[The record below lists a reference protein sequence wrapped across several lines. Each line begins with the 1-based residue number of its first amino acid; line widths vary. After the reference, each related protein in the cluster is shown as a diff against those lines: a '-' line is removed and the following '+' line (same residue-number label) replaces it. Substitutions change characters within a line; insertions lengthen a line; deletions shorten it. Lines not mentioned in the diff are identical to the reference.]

1 MTRRH
6 RTTIVRSSILALL
19 LGTVPTVA
27 LTASAADAAPY
38 CGIHWGSL
46 AKSTGTMTTAP
57 LVNVRSG
64 QHSCYDRLV
73 VDIAGPAAGYSVQY
87 VEPVLADGSGMPVA
101 LRGGARLQVVVKA
114 PAYSSKGS
122 ATFVPANRAEV
133 VGVAGYQTFRQVAWA
148 GSFEG
153 QTTLGLGVRARLPY
167 RVFTLAGPG
176 SATRVVIDVA
186 HHW

>member
-87 VEPVLADGSGMPVA
+87 VDTVLTEGSGMPVA
-101 LRGGARLQVVVKA
+101 LRGGAGCR
-114 PAYSSKGS
+114 SS
-122 ATFVPANRAEV
+122 
-133 VGVAGYQTFRQVAWA
+133 
-148 GSFEG
+148 
-153 QTTLGLGVRARLPY
+153 
-167 RVFTLAGPG
+167 
-176 SATRVVIDVA
+176 
-186 HHW
+186 